1 MNILQICNKPPFPPQ
16 DGGSIGMNNI
26 TNGLLDFNHKVK
38 VIAVNPPKH
47 FVNINDLPPDYVSS
61 TRLELV
67 YMDTSVKLFAA
78 FKNLFTSQSYH
89 IQRFISEEF
98 DSRLISILKNE
109 TFDIVQ
115 IESIFL
121 MSYMDTI
128 RKYSKA
134 KVILRSP
141 NIEYLI
147 WKRMTKTAIN
157 PLKKWYLSILTKRLK
172 KFEFSQLN
180 KADAVYTVTINDM
193 DFYKSHGCKVPIT
206 FIPTGIDMTKKLDVD
221 FNKVEFPSIFHIGAL
236 DWLPNQEGIQ
246 WFLKNVWDRVHLA
259 FPQLKFYIA
268 GRNTPQWLFN
278 INKPNVEVLGEIAD
292 AGEFISSKSIM
303 LVPLMSG
310 SGMRVK
316 IIEGMMLGKAI
327 ISTTIGVEG
336 IIYQSD
342 GNILIANSPDEF
354 FNAISRCVQ
363 NRSFCEEIGKK
374 ALLNAENNYDNN
386 LLTKKLIRFFE
397 EIMN

>member
-1 MNILQICNKPPFPPQ
+1 
-16 DGGSIGMNNI
+16 
-26 TNGLLDFNHKVK
+26 
-38 VIAVNPPKH
+38 
-47 FVNINDLPPDYVSS
+47 
-61 TRLELV
+61 
-67 YMDTSVKLFAA
+67 
-78 FKNLFTSQSYH
+78 
-89 IQRFISEEF
+89 
-98 DSRLISILKNE
+98 
-109 TFDIVQ
+109 
-115 IESIFL
+115 
-121 MSYMDTI
+121 
-128 RKYSKA
+128 
-134 KVILRSP
+134 
-141 NIEYLI
+141 
-147 WKRMTKTAIN
+147 MTKTAIN
-157 PLKKWYLSILTKRLK
+157 PFKKWYLSILTKRLK
-172 KFEFSQLN
+172 KFELSQLN

-206 FIPTGIDMTKKLDVD
+206 FIPTGIDTTKKLDVD
-221 FNKVEFPSIFHIGAL
+221 FSTVEFPSLFHIGAL

-316 IIEGMMLGKAI
+316 IIEGMMLGKTI

-336 IIYQSD
+336 IVYQSD
-342 GNILIANSPDEF
+342 NNILIANSPDEF

-363 NRSFCEEIGKK
+363 DQAFCESLGK
-374 ALLNAENNYDNN
+374 NAKQNAQNNYDNN
-386 LLTKKLIRFFE
+386 LLTKKLIDFFNE
-397 EIMN
+397 LIH